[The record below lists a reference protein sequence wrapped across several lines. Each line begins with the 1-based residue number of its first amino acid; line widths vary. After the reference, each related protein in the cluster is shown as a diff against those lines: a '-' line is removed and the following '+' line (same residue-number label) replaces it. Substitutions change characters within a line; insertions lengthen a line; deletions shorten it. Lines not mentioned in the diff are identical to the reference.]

1 MIITAHLD
9 RQQPDG
15 TVQQGDAV
23 DVTTALT
30 QPVTSSE
37 AAAALAALRAAL
49 PDVPSDAAMQ
59 RACVALA
66 ARLLLGAAQNG

>member
-1 MIITAHLD
+1 MITYTIQLGGGHAECAEIDPRAT
-9 RQQPDG
+9 
-15 TVQQGDAV
+15 
-23 DVTTALT
+23 LT

-49 PDVPSDAAMQ
+49 PDIPSDAAMQ

-66 ARLLLGAAQNG
+66 ARLLLGGQP